1 MSEPQKLEGPL
12 IQLKGIEKRYQSGE
26 QEVTVLHPLDLC
38 IQAGEMVA
46 IVGASGSGKSTLM
59 NLLGCLDRPSAGQYL
74 FRGQDTARLD
84 ALALAR
90 LRCHHFGFI
99 FQRYHLLPHLDATA
113 NVEIPAVYAG
123 TARAERQQRA
133 RALLSRLGLA
143 DRSHHRPGQLS
154 GGQQQRVSIARALAN
169 GGEVI
174 LADEPTGALDSHSGK
189 EVMAIL
195 KELHAQ
201 GHTIILV
208 THDMAVANHADR
220 IITLR
225 DGRVVEDSAQPAK
238 SADQAGRIDTLRDG
252 RVVEDS
258 GQAAKS
264 ANHAD
269 RIDTLR
275 DERAAEENGQ
285 DAPAA
290 QGTALPQA
298 GVTKA
303 AGKPSKGAIPPH
315 IAPAKGS
322 KLGWDRYREAA
333 RMAVHAMLAH
343 RMRTFLTM
351 LGIIIGI
358 AAVVSVVALG
368 QGARAKVINDINAMG
383 TNTIDI
389 FPGKDWGDEKAA
401 SIQTLN
407 ERDLDA
413 LLGQPYLEG
422 ASPQIAT
429 SGQLR
434 YRNKT
439 STGNVVGVGSDFFRV
454 KGMTLTQGRLF
465 DERDIQSRTAVAVV
479 DGKTIESLLGKE
491 DPVGQVVL
499 VGTLPVR
506 IIGVVAQE
514 TGFGRSSQS
523 VSIWLPYS
531 AVMSRLISQNH
542 FSQITIRVKDGIQP
556 ALAEQA
562 AVALLTQR
570 HGVKDFFTFSSDS
583 IIKSVEKTTATMTL
597 LVSAIA
603 VISLIVGGV
612 GVMNI
617 MLVSVVERTREIGIR
632 IAVGAR
638 QSDILQQFLI
648 EAVMVSLLG
657 GLLGIGLALL
667 IGFVFSLFVES
678 FQMSFSL
685 FSILMAFGCSSL
697 IGILFGYLPA
707 RNAARLDPV
716 EALAR
721 E

>member
-1 MSEPQKLEGPL
+1 
-12 IQLKGIEKRYQSGE
+12 
-26 QEVTVLHPLDLC
+26 
-38 IQAGEMVA
+38 
-46 IVGASGSGKSTLM
+46 
-59 NLLGCLDRPSAGQYL
+59 
-74 FRGQDTARLD
+74 
-84 ALALAR
+84 
-90 LRCHHFGFI
+90 
-99 FQRYHLLPHLDATA
+99 
-113 NVEIPAVYAG
+113 
-123 TARAERQQRA
+123 
-133 RALLSRLGLA
+133 
-143 DRSHHRPGQLS
+143 
-154 GGQQQRVSIARALAN
+154 
-169 GGEVI
+169 
-174 LADEPTGALDSHSGK
+174 
-189 EVMAIL
+189 MAIL

-208 THDMAVANHADR
+208 THDMAVASHADR

-225 DGRVVEDSAQPAK
+225 DGRVVEDSGHRATDDNAASPSGTPAHPQP
-238 SADQAGRIDTLRDG
+238 GDG
-252 RVVEDS
+252 S
-258 GQAAKS
+258 QLAAPS
-264 ANHAD
+264 V
-269 RIDTLR
+269 
-275 DERAAEENGQ
+275 GQ
-285 DAPAA
+285 DA
-290 QGTALPQA
+290 QGT
-298 GVTKA
+298 GA
-303 AGKPSKGAIPPH
+303 AVRTASR
-315 IAPAKGS
+315 
-322 KLGWDRYREAA
+322 GWDRYREAG
-333 RMAVHAMLAH
+333 RMALHAMLAH

-368 QGARAKVINDINAMG
+368 QGARAKVIDDINAMG

-439 STGNVVGVGSDFFRV
+439 SSGSVIGVGNDFFRV
-454 KGMTLTQGRLF
+454 KGMTLTQGRLL
-465 DERDIQSRTAVAVV
+465 DERDIRNRTAVAVV
-479 DGKTIESLLGKE
+479 DGKTIESLLGKV

-506 IIGVVAQE
+506 IVGVVTQE

-523 VSIWLPYS
+523 VNVWLPYS
-531 AVMSRLISQNH
+531 AVMSRLLSQQH
-542 FSQITIRVKDGIQP
+542 FTQITIRVKDGVQP

-583 IIKSVEKTTATMTL
+583 IVKSVEKTTATLTL

-667 IGFVFSLFVES
+667 IGALFSLLVES
-678 FQMSFSL
+678 FQMRFSL

>member
-1 MSEPQKLEGPL
+1 MSEPL
-12 IQLKGIEKRYQSGE
+12 IQLKGIERRYQSGE
-26 QEVTVLHPLDLC
+26 QEVTVLHPLDLT
-38 IQAGEMVA
+38 IEAGEMIA

-59 NLLGCLDRPSAGQYL
+59 NLLGCLDRPSSGQYL
-74 FRGQDTARLD
+74 FRGQDTATLD
-84 ALALAR
+84 ALSLAR

-99 FQRYHLLPHLDATA
+99 FQRYHLLPHLNAAA

-123 TARAERQQRA
+123 TPRAERQA
-133 RALLSRLGLA
+133 RSQALLTRLGLS
-143 DRSHHRPGQLS
+143 DRSHHTPSQLS

-174 LADEPTGALDSHSGK
+174 LADEPTGALDSQSGK

-201 GHTIILV
+201 SHTIILV
-208 THDMAVANHADR
+208 THDMEVANHADR
-220 IITLR
+220 IITLK
-225 DGRVVEDSAQPAK
+225 DGRVQ
-238 SADQAGRIDTLRDG
+238 
-252 RVVEDS
+252 EDS
-258 GQAAKS
+258 GRK
-264 ANHAD
+264 
-269 RIDTLR
+269 
-275 DERAAEENGQ
+275 
-285 DAPAA
+285 PAA
-290 QGTALPQA
+290 IPVTPTAVP
-298 GVTKA
+298 
-303 AGKPSKGAIPPH
+303 AGKEGAGH
-315 IAPAKGS
+315 
-322 KLGWDRYREAA
+322 GWDRYREAA
-333 RMAVHAMLAH
+333 RMALHAMLAH

-368 QGARAKVINDINAMG
+368 QGARAKVIDQINAMG

-407 ERDLDA
+407 KSDLDA

-422 ASPQIAT
+422 ASPQIAA

-439 STGNVVGVGSDFFRV
+439 SSGSIVGVGSDFFRV
-454 KGMTLTQGRLF
+454 KGMKLTNGRLF
-465 DERDIQSRTAVAVV
+465 DKRDIQNRTAVAVV
-479 DGKTIESLLGKE
+479 DGKTIESLLGKQ

-506 IIGVVAQE
+506 IIGVVEEE

-523 VSIWLPYS
+523 VNVWLPYS

-542 FSQITIRVKDGIQP
+542 FSQLTIRVKDGVQP

-562 AVALLTQR
+562 AIELLTQR

-657 GLLGIGLALL
+657 GMLGVGVSLFIGLL
-667 IGFVFSLFVES
+667 FSLFVES
-678 FQMSFSL
+678 IQMHFSL

>member
-1 MSEPQKLEGPL
+1 MSEPL
-12 IQLKGIEKRYQSGE
+12 IQLKGIERRYQSGE
-26 QEVTVLHPLDLC
+26 QEVTVLHPLDLV
-38 IQAGEMVA
+38 IEAGEMIA

-59 NLLGCLDRPSAGQYL
+59 NLLGCLDRPSSGQYL
-74 FRGQDTARLD
+74 FRGEDTATLD

-99 FQRYHLLPHLDATA
+99 FQRYHLLPHLDAAA
-113 NVEIPAVYAG
+113 NVEIPAIYAG
-123 TARAERQQRA
+123 TGRHDRQARARQ
-133 RALLSRLGLA
+133 LLGRLGLA
-143 DRSHHRPGQLS
+143 ERSHHTPGQLS

-174 LADEPTGALDSHSGK
+174 LADEPTGALDSQSGK

-195 KELHAQ
+195 KELHQQ

-208 THDMAVANHADR
+208 THDMEVASHADR
-220 IITLR
+220 IITLK
-225 DGRVVEDSAQPAK
+225 DGRVQ
-238 SADQAGRIDTLRDG
+238 
-252 RVVEDS
+252 EDS
-258 GQAAKS
+258 GRKVAA
-264 ANHAD
+264 NQPV
-269 RIDTLR
+269 L
-275 DERAAEENGQ
+275 NVQ
-285 DAPAA
+285 PAA
-290 QGTALPQA
+290 GE
-298 GVTKA
+298 
-303 AGKPSKGAIPPH
+303 GA
-315 IAPAKGS
+315 S
-322 KLGWDRYREAA
+322 YDWDRYREAG

-368 QGARAKVINDINAMG
+368 QGARTKVIDQINAMG
-383 TNTIDI
+383 TNTIEI
-389 FPGKDWGDEKAA
+389 FPGKGWGDEKMA

-407 ERDLDA
+407 KGDLDA
-413 LLGQPYLEG
+413 LLGQPYLAG
-422 ASPQIAT
+422 ASPEIA
-429 SGQLR
+429 SPGQLR

-439 STGNVVGVGSDFFRV
+439 SSGSVTGVSNDYFKV
-454 KGMTLTQGRLF
+454 KGMTLVSGRLL
-465 DERDIQSRTAVAVV
+465 EWQDIQQRAAVAVV
-479 DGKTIESLLGKE
+479 DKKSIGSLLGKD
-491 DPVGQVVL
+491 DPVGKVVM

-506 IIGVVAQE
+506 IIGVVSQE
-514 TGFGRSSQS
+514 TGFGPSSQS
-523 VSIWLPYS
+523 VNVWLPYS
-531 AVMSRLISQNH
+531 AVMSRLISQHH
-542 FSQITIRVKDGIQP
+542 FSQLTIRVKDGIQP

-562 AVALLTQR
+562 VIELLTKR

-597 LVSAIA
+597 MVSAIA
-603 VISLIVGGV
+603 LISLIVGGV

-632 IAVGAR
+632 MAVGAR

-657 GLLGIGLALL
+657 GICGVGLSLGIGML
-667 IGFVFSLFVES
+667 FSLLVDS
-678 FQMSFSL
+678 IKMQFSL

-716 EALAR
+716 VALAR

>member
-1 MSEPQKLEGPL
+1 MSEPL
-12 IQLKGIEKRYQSGE
+12 IQLKGIERRYQSGE
-26 QEVTVLHPLDLC
+26 QEVTVLHPLDLT
-38 IQAGEMVA
+38 IEAGEMIA

-74 FRGQDTARLD
+74 FRGQDTATLD
-84 ALALAR
+84 ALSLAR

-99 FQRYHLLPHLDATA
+99 FQRYHLLPHLNAAA

-123 TARAERQQRA
+123 TSRPDRQARSQ
-133 RALLSRLGLA
+133 ALLARLGLS
-143 DRSHHRPGQLS
+143 DRSHHTPGQLS

-174 LADEPTGALDSHSGK
+174 LADEPTGALDSQSGK

-208 THDMAVANHADR
+208 THDMAVASHADR

-225 DGRVVEDSAQPAK
+225 DGRV
-238 SADQAGRIDTLRDG
+238 L
-252 RVVEDS
+252 EDS
-258 GQAAKS
+258 GKPATTTARLPAA
-264 ANHAD
+264 
-269 RIDTLR
+269 
-275 DERAAEENGQ
+275 
-285 DAPAA
+285 APAA
-290 QGTALPQA
+290 RASGND
-298 GVTKA
+298 
-303 AGKPSKGAIPPH
+303 
-315 IAPAKGS
+315 
-322 KLGWDRYREAA
+322 WDRYREAG
-333 RMAVHAMLAH
+333 RMALHAMLAH

-368 QGARAKVINDINAMG
+368 QGARAKVVDQINAMG

-407 ERDLDA
+407 KRDLDA

-422 ASPQIAT
+422 ASPQIAS

-439 STGNVVGVGSDFFRV
+439 SSGSIVGVGSDFFRV
-454 KGMTLTQGRLF
+454 KGMKLTSGRLF
-465 DERDIQSRTAVAVV
+465 DERDIQNRAAVAVV

-506 IIGVVAQE
+506 IIGVVEEE

-523 VSIWLPYS
+523 VNVWLPYS

-542 FSQITIRVKDGIQP
+542 FSQLTIRVKDGVQP

-562 AVALLTQR
+562 AIELLTLR

-657 GLLGIGLALL
+657 GMLGVGVSLFIGLL
-667 IGFVFSLFVES
+667 FSLFVES
-678 FQMSFSL
+678 IQMQFSL

>member
-1 MSEPQKLEGPL
+1 MSEQL
-12 IQLKGIEKRYQSGE
+12 IQLKGIERRYQSGE
-26 QEVTVLHPLDLC
+26 QEVSVLHPLDLT
-38 IQAGEMVA
+38 IEAGEMIA

-59 NLLGCLDRPSAGQYL
+59 NLLGCLDRPSSGQYL
-74 FRGQDTARLD
+74 FRGQDTATLD
-84 ALALAR
+84 ALSLAR

-99 FQRYHLLPHLDATA
+99 FQRYHLLPHLNAAA

-123 TARAERQQRA
+123 TPRAERQA
-133 RALLSRLGLA
+133 RSQALLTRLGLS
-143 DRSHHRPGQLS
+143 DRSHHTPSQLS

-174 LADEPTGALDSHSGK
+174 LADEPTGALDSQSGK

-208 THDMAVANHADR
+208 THDMEVASHADR
-220 IITLR
+220 IITLK
-225 DGRVVEDSAQPAK
+225 DGRVQ
-238 SADQAGRIDTLRDG
+238 
-252 RVVEDS
+252 EDS
-258 GQAAKS
+258 GRK
-264 ANHAD
+264 
-269 RIDTLR
+269 
-275 DERAAEENGQ
+275 
-285 DAPAA
+285 PATVPVTP
-290 QGTALPQA
+290 TAVP
-298 GVTKA
+298 
-303 AGKPSKGAIPPH
+303 AGKEGAGH
-315 IAPAKGS
+315 D
-322 KLGWDRYREAA
+322 WDRYREAA
-333 RMAVHAMLAH
+333 RMALHAMLAH

-368 QGARAKVINDINAMG
+368 QGARAKVIDQINAMG

-407 ERDLDA
+407 KRDLDA

-422 ASPQIAT
+422 ASPQIAAP
-429 SGQLR
+429 GQLR

-439 STGNVVGVGSDFFRV
+439 SSGSIVGVGNDFFRV
-454 KGMTLTQGRLF
+454 KGMKLTNGRLF
-465 DERDIQSRTAVAVV
+465 DERDIQNRAAVAVV
-479 DGKTIESLLGKE
+479 DGKTIESLLGKQ

-506 IIGVVAQE
+506 IIGVVEEE

-523 VSIWLPYS
+523 VNVWLPYS

-542 FSQITIRVKDGIQP
+542 FSQLTIRVKDGVQP

-562 AVALLTQR
+562 AIELLTQR

-657 GLLGIGLALL
+657 GMLGVGVSLFIGLL
-667 IGFVFSLFVES
+667 FSLFVES
-678 FQMSFSL
+678 IQMHFSL

>member
-1 MSEPQKLEGPL
+1 MSEPL
-12 IQLKGIEKRYQSGE
+12 IQLKGIERRYQSGE
-26 QEVTVLHPLDLC
+26 QEVTVLHPLDLV
-38 IQAGEMVA
+38 IEAGEMIA

-59 NLLGCLDRPSAGQYL
+59 NLLGCLDRPSGGQYL
-74 FRGQDTARLD
+74 FRGEDTATLD

-99 FQRYHLLPHLDATA
+99 FQRYHLLPHLDAAA
-113 NVEIPAVYAG
+113 NVEIPAIYAG
-123 TARAERQQRA
+123 TGRHDRQARAHQ
-133 RALLSRLGLA
+133 LLGRLGLA
-143 DRSHHRPGQLS
+143 ERSHHTPGQLS

-174 LADEPTGALDSHSGK
+174 LADEPTGALDSQSGK

-195 KELHAQ
+195 KELHQQ

-208 THDMAVANHADR
+208 THDMEVASHADR
-220 IITLR
+220 IITLK
-225 DGRVVEDSAQPAK
+225 DGRVQ
-238 SADQAGRIDTLRDG
+238 
-252 RVVEDS
+252 EDS
-258 GQAAKS
+258 GRKVASNQPVL
-264 ANHAD
+264 NVP
-269 RIDTLR
+269 
-275 DERAAEENGQ
+275 
-285 DAPAA
+285 PAA
-290 QGTALPQA
+290 GE
-298 GVTKA
+298 
-303 AGKPSKGAIPPH
+303 GA
-315 IAPAKGS
+315 S
-322 KLGWDRYREAA
+322 YDWDRYREAG

-368 QGARAKVINDINAMG
+368 QGARTKVIDQINAMG
-383 TNTIDI
+383 TNTIEI
-389 FPGKDWGDEKAA
+389 FPGKGWGDEKMA

-407 ERDLDA
+407 KGDLDA
-413 LLGQPYLEG
+413 LLGQPYLAG
-422 ASPQIAT
+422 ASPEIA
-429 SGQLR
+429 SAGQLR

-439 STGNVVGVGSDFFRV
+439 SSGSVTGVSNDYFKV
-454 KGMTLTQGRLF
+454 KGMTLVSGRLL
-465 DERDIQSRTAVAVV
+465 EWQDIQQRAAVAVV
-479 DGKTIESLLGKE
+479 DKKSIGSLLGKD
-491 DPVGQVVL
+491 DPVGKVVM

-506 IIGVVAQE
+506 IIGVVSQE
-514 TGFGRSSQS
+514 TGFGPSSQS
-523 VSIWLPYS
+523 VNVWLPYS
-531 AVMSRLISQNH
+531 AVMSRLISQHH
-542 FSQITIRVKDGIQP
+542 FSQLTIRVKDGIQP

-562 AVALLTQR
+562 VIELLTKR

-597 LVSAIA
+597 MVSAIA
-603 VISLIVGGV
+603 LISLIVGGV

-632 IAVGAR
+632 MAVGAR

-657 GLLGIGLALL
+657 GICGVGLSLGIGML
-667 IGFVFSLFVES
+667 FSLLVDS
-678 FQMSFSL
+678 IKMQFSL

-716 EALAR
+716 VALAR

>member
-1 MSEPQKLEGPL
+1 MSEPL
-12 IQLKGIEKRYQSGE
+12 IRLKGIERRYQSGE
-26 QEVTVLHPLDLC
+26 HEVTVLHPLDLA
-38 IQAGEMVA
+38 IDAGEMVA

-59 NLLGCLDRPSAGQYL
+59 NLLGCLDRPSGGQYL
-74 FRGQDTARLD
+74 FRGQDTATLD
-84 ALALAR
+84 ALSLAR

-99 FQRYHLLPHLDATA
+99 FQRYHLLPHLDAAA
-113 NVEIPAVYAG
+113 NVEIPAIYAG
-123 TARAERQQRA
+123 TARLDRQARA
-133 RALLSRLGLA
+133 RTLLTRLGLQ

-174 LADEPTGALDSHSGK
+174 LADEPTGALDSQSGK

-208 THDMAVANHADR
+208 THDMAVASHADR

-225 DGRVVEDSAQPAK
+225 DGRVVEDSGHRATDDNAASPSGAPAHPLP
-238 SADQAGRIDTLRDG
+238 GDG
-252 RVVEDS
+252 S
-258 GQAAKS
+258 QLAAPS
-264 ANHAD
+264 V
-269 RIDTLR
+269 
-275 DERAAEENGQ
+275 GQ
-285 DAPAA
+285 DAQATGAA
-290 QGTALPQA
+290 VRTA
-298 GVTKA
+298 
-303 AGKPSKGAIPPH
+303 SR
-315 IAPAKGS
+315 
-322 KLGWDRYREAA
+322 GWDRYREAG
-333 RMAVHAMLAH
+333 RMALHAMLAH

-368 QGARAKVINDINAMG
+368 QGARAKVIDDINAMG

-439 STGNVVGVGSDFFRV
+439 SSGSVIGVGNDFFRV
-454 KGMTLTQGRLF
+454 KGMTLTQGRLL
-465 DERDIQSRTAVAVV
+465 DERDIRNRTAVAVV
-479 DGKTIESLLGKE
+479 DGKTIESLLGKV

-506 IIGVVAQE
+506 IVGVVTQE

-523 VSIWLPYS
+523 VNVWLPYS
-531 AVMSRLISQNH
+531 AVMSRLLSQQH
-542 FSQITIRVKDGIQP
+542 FTQITIRVKDGVQP

-583 IIKSVEKTTATMTL
+583 IVKSVEKTTATLTL

-667 IGFVFSLFVES
+667 IGALFSLLVES
-678 FQMSFSL
+678 FQMRFSL

>member
-1 MSEPQKLEGPL
+1 MSEPL
-12 IQLKGIEKRYQSGE
+12 IQLKGIERRYQSGE
-26 QEVTVLHPLDLC
+26 QEVTVLHPLDLT
-38 IQAGEMVA
+38 IEAGEMIA

-74 FRGQDTARLD
+74 FRGQDTATLD
-84 ALALAR
+84 ALSLAR

-99 FQRYHLLPHLDATA
+99 FQRYHLLPHLNAAA

-123 TARAERQQRA
+123 ASRPERQA
-133 RALLSRLGLA
+133 RSQALLARLGLS
-143 DRSHHRPGQLS
+143 DRSHHTPGQLS

-174 LADEPTGALDSHSGK
+174 LADEPTGALDSQSGK

-208 THDMAVANHADR
+208 THDMAVASHADR

-225 DGRVVEDSAQPAK
+225 DGRV
-238 SADQAGRIDTLRDG
+238 L
-252 RVVEDS
+252 EDS
-258 GQAAKS
+258 GKPATATAPLQPAP
-264 ANHAD
+264 
-269 RIDTLR
+269 
-275 DERAAEENGQ
+275 
-285 DAPAA
+285 PAA
-290 QGTALPQA
+290 RG
-298 GVTKA
+298 G
-303 AGKPSKGAIPPH
+303 GND
-315 IAPAKGS
+315 
-322 KLGWDRYREAA
+322 WDRYREAG
-333 RMAVHAMLAH
+333 RMALHAMLAH

-368 QGARAKVINDINAMG
+368 QGARAKVIDQINAMG

-407 ERDLDA
+407 KRDLDA

-422 ASPQIAT
+422 ASPQIAS

-439 STGNVVGVGSDFFRV
+439 SSGSIVGVGSDFFRV
-454 KGMTLTQGRLF
+454 KGMKLTSGRLF
-465 DERDIQSRTAVAVV
+465 DERDIQNRAAVAVV
-479 DGKTIESLLGKE
+479 DGKTIKSLLGEE

-506 IIGVVAQE
+506 IIGVVEEE

-523 VSIWLPYS
+523 VNVWLPYS

-542 FSQITIRVKDGIQP
+542 FSQLTIRVKDGVQP

-562 AVALLTQR
+562 AIELLTQR

-657 GLLGIGLALL
+657 GMLGVGVSLL
-667 IGFVFSLFVES
+667 IGLLFSLFVES
-678 FQMSFSL
+678 IQMQFSL

>member
-1 MSEPQKLEGPL
+1 MSEPLSQLPL
-12 IQLKGIEKRYQSGE
+12 IQLKGVERRYQSGDS
-26 QEVTVLHPLDLC
+26 EVTVLHPLDLT
-38 IQAGEMVA
+38 IAAGEMIA

-59 NLLGCLDRPSAGQYL
+59 NLLGCLDSPSSGQYL
-74 FRGQDTARLD
+74 FRGQDTATMD

-123 TARAERQQRA
+123 TSRPDRQARARQ
-133 RALLSRLGLA
+133 LLGRLGLR
-143 DRSHHRPGQLS
+143 DRSHHTPGQLS

-174 LADEPTGALDSHSGK
+174 LADEPTGALDSQSGK

-208 THDMAVANHADR
+208 THDMNVASHADR
-220 IITLR
+220 IITLK
-225 DGRVVEDSAQPAK
+225 DGRIEQ
-238 SADQAGRIDTLRDG
+238 
-252 RVVEDS
+252 DS
-258 GQAAKS
+258 GSRQTAV
-264 ANHAD
+264 
-269 RIDTLR
+269 L
-275 DERAAEENGQ
+275 
-285 DAPAA
+285 APATDVDPKKIVPT
-290 QGTALPQA
+290 QGAM
-298 GVTKA
+298 G
-303 AGKPSKGAIPPH
+303 H
-315 IAPAKGS
+315 D
-322 KLGWDRYREAA
+322 WDRYREAG
-333 RMAVHAMLAH
+333 RMAIHAMLAH

-368 QGARAKVINDINAMG
+368 QGARAKVIDQINAMG
-383 TNTIDI
+383 TNTIEI
-389 FPGKDWGDEKAA
+389 FPGKGWGDEKMA

-407 ERDLDA
+407 KGDLDA
-413 LLGQPYLEG
+413 LLGQPYLAG
-422 ASPQIAT
+422 ASPEIGS

-439 STGNVVGVGSDFFRV
+439 NSGSVTGVGNDYFKV
-454 KGMTLTQGRLF
+454 KGMTLVSGRLL
-465 DERDIQSRTAVAVV
+465 EWQDIQQRAAVAVV
-479 DGKTIESLLGKE
+479 DKKSITSLLGKE
-491 DPVGQVVL
+491 DPVGKVVL

-506 IIGVVAQE
+506 IVGVVSQE
-514 TGFGRSSQS
+514 TGFGPTSQS
-523 VSIWLPYS
+523 VNIWLPYS
-531 AVMSRLISQNH
+531 AVMSRLISQHH
-542 FSQITIRVKDGIQP
+542 FSQITIRVKDGVQP

-562 AVALLTQR
+562 VIELITKR

-597 LVSAIA
+597 MVSAIA

-632 IAVGAR
+632 MAVGAR

-657 GLLGIGLALL
+657 GIFGVGLSLGIGAL
-667 IGFVFSLFVES
+667 FSLLVDS
-678 FQMSFSL
+678 IKMQFSL

-716 EALAR
+716 VALAR

>member
-1 MSEPQKLEGPL
+1 MSEPL
-12 IQLKGIEKRYQSGE
+12 IQLKGIERRYQSGE
-26 QEVTVLHPLDLC
+26 QEVTVLHPLDLT
-38 IQAGEMVA
+38 IEAGEMIA

-59 NLLGCLDRPSAGQYL
+59 NLLGCLDRPSSGQYL
-74 FRGQDTARLD
+74 FRGQDTATLD
-84 ALALAR
+84 ALSLAR

-99 FQRYHLLPHLDATA
+99 FQRYHLLPHLNAAA

-123 TARAERQQRA
+123 TPRAERQA
-133 RALLSRLGLA
+133 RSQTLLTRLGLS
-143 DRSHHRPGQLS
+143 DRSHHTPSQLS

-174 LADEPTGALDSHSGK
+174 LADEPTGALDSQSGK

-208 THDMAVANHADR
+208 THDMEVASHADR
-220 IITLR
+220 IITLK
-225 DGRVVEDSAQPAK
+225 DGRVQ
-238 SADQAGRIDTLRDG
+238 
-252 RVVEDS
+252 EDS
-258 GQAAKS
+258 GRKPAAVPVTPT
-264 ANHAD
+264 A
-269 RIDTLR
+269 
-275 DERAAEENGQ
+275 
-285 DAPAA
+285 APA
-290 QGTALPQA
+290 GKEGA
-298 GVTKA
+298 G
-303 AGKPSKGAIPPH
+303 H
-315 IAPAKGS
+315 D
-322 KLGWDRYREAA
+322 WDRYREAA
-333 RMAVHAMLAH
+333 RMALHAMLAH

-368 QGARAKVINDINAMG
+368 QGARAKVIDQINAMG

-407 ERDLDA
+407 KRDLDA

-422 ASPQIAT
+422 ASPQIAAP
-429 SGQLR
+429 GQLR

-439 STGNVVGVGSDFFRV
+439 SSGSIVGVGNDFFRV
-454 KGMTLTQGRLF
+454 KGMKLTNGRLF
-465 DERDIQSRTAVAVV
+465 DERDIQNRAAVAVV
-479 DGKTIESLLGKE
+479 DGKTIESLLGKQ

-506 IIGVVAQE
+506 IIGVVEEE

-523 VSIWLPYS
+523 VNVWLPYS

-542 FSQITIRVKDGIQP
+542 FSQLTIRVKDGVQP

-562 AVALLTQR
+562 AIELLTQR

-657 GLLGIGLALL
+657 GMLGVGVSLFIGLL
-667 IGFVFSLFVES
+667 FSLFVES
-678 FQMSFSL
+678 IQMHFSL

>member
-1 MSEPQKLEGPL
+1 MSEPL
-12 IQLKGIEKRYQSGE
+12 IQLKGIERRYQSGE
-26 QEVTVLHPLDLC
+26 QEVTVLHPLDLV
-38 IQAGEMVA
+38 IEAGEMIA

-59 NLLGCLDRPSAGQYL
+59 NLLGCLDRPSGGQYL
-74 FRGQDTARLD
+74 FRGEDTATLD

-99 FQRYHLLPHLDATA
+99 FQRYHLLPHLDAAA
-113 NVEIPAVYAG
+113 NVEIPAIYAG
-123 TARAERQQRA
+123 TGRHDRQARARQ
-133 RALLSRLGLA
+133 LLGRLGLA
-143 DRSHHRPGQLS
+143 ERSHHTPGQLS

-174 LADEPTGALDSHSGK
+174 LADEPTGALDSQSGK

-195 KELHAQ
+195 KELHQQ

-208 THDMAVANHADR
+208 THDMEVASHADR
-220 IITLR
+220 IITLK
-225 DGRVVEDSAQPAK
+225 DGRVQ
-238 SADQAGRIDTLRDG
+238 
-252 RVVEDS
+252 EDS
-258 GQAAKS
+258 GRKVAGNQPVL
-264 ANHAD
+264 NV
-269 RIDTLR
+269 
-275 DERAAEENGQ
+275 Q
-285 DAPAA
+285 PAA
-290 QGTALPQA
+290 G
-298 GVTKA
+298 G
-303 AGKPSKGAIPPH
+303 GA
-315 IAPAKGS
+315 S
-322 KLGWDRYREAA
+322 YDWDRYREAG

-368 QGARAKVINDINAMG
+368 QGARTKVIDQINAMG
-383 TNTIDI
+383 TNTIEI
-389 FPGKDWGDEKAA
+389 FPGKGWGDEKMA

-407 ERDLDA
+407 KGDLDA
-413 LLGQPYLEG
+413 LLGQPYLAG
-422 ASPQIAT
+422 ASPEIA
-429 SGQLR
+429 SPGQLR

-439 STGNVVGVGSDFFRV
+439 SSGSVTGVSNDYFKV
-454 KGMTLTQGRLF
+454 KGMTLVSGRLL
-465 DERDIQSRTAVAVV
+465 EWQDIQQRAAVAVV
-479 DGKTIESLLGKE
+479 DKKSIGSLLGKD
-491 DPVGQVVL
+491 DPVGKVVM

-506 IIGVVAQE
+506 IIGVVSQE
-514 TGFGRSSQS
+514 TGFGPSSQS
-523 VSIWLPYS
+523 VNVWLPYS
-531 AVMSRLISQNH
+531 AVMSRLISQHH
-542 FSQITIRVKDGIQP
+542 FSQLTIRVKDGIQP

-562 AVALLTQR
+562 VIELLTKR

-597 LVSAIA
+597 MVSAIA
-603 VISLIVGGV
+603 LISLIVGGV

-632 IAVGAR
+632 MAVGAR

-657 GLLGIGLALL
+657 GICGVGLSLGIGML
-667 IGFVFSLFVES
+667 FSLLVDS
-678 FQMSFSL
+678 IKMQFSL

-716 EALAR
+716 VALAR

>member
-1 MSEPQKLEGPL
+1 MSEPL
-12 IQLKGIEKRYQSGE
+12 IQLKGIERRYQSGE
-26 QEVTVLHPLDLC
+26 QEVTVLHPLDLA
-38 IQAGEMVA
+38 IEAGEMIA

-59 NLLGCLDRPSAGQYL
+59 NLLGCLDRPSSGQYL
-74 FRGQDTARLD
+74 FRGQDTATLD
-84 ALALAR
+84 ALSLAR

-99 FQRYHLLPHLDATA
+99 FQRYHLLPHLNAAA

-123 TARAERQQRA
+123 TPRAERQA
-133 RALLSRLGLA
+133 RSQALLTRLGLS
-143 DRSHHRPGQLS
+143 DRSHHTPSQLS

-174 LADEPTGALDSHSGK
+174 LADEPTGALDSQSGK

-208 THDMAVANHADR
+208 THDMEVASHADR
-220 IITLR
+220 IITLK
-225 DGRVVEDSAQPAK
+225 DGRVQ
-238 SADQAGRIDTLRDG
+238 
-252 RVVEDS
+252 EDS
-258 GQAAKS
+258 GRKPAAVPVTPT
-264 ANHAD
+264 A
-269 RIDTLR
+269 
-275 DERAAEENGQ
+275 
-285 DAPAA
+285 APA
-290 QGTALPQA
+290 GKEGA
-298 GVTKA
+298 G
-303 AGKPSKGAIPPH
+303 H
-315 IAPAKGS
+315 Y
-322 KLGWDRYREAA
+322 WDRYREAA
-333 RMAVHAMLAH
+333 RMALHAMLAH

-368 QGARAKVINDINAMG
+368 QGARAKVIDQINAMG

-407 ERDLDA
+407 KRDLDA

-422 ASPQIAT
+422 ASPQIAAP
-429 SGQLR
+429 GQLR

-439 STGNVVGVGSDFFRV
+439 SSGSIVGVGNDFFRV
-454 KGMTLTQGRLF
+454 KGMKLTNGRLF
-465 DERDIQSRTAVAVV
+465 DERDIQNRAAVAVV
-479 DGKTIESLLGKE
+479 DGKTIESLLGKQ

-506 IIGVVAQE
+506 IIGVVEEE

-523 VSIWLPYS
+523 VNVWLPYS

-542 FSQITIRVKDGIQP
+542 FSQLTIRVKDGVQP

-562 AVALLTQR
+562 AIELLTQR

-657 GLLGIGLALL
+657 GMLGVGVSLFIGLL
-667 IGFVFSLFVES
+667 FSLFVES
-678 FQMSFSL
+678 IQMHFSL

>member
-1 MSEPQKLEGPL
+1 MSEPL
-12 IQLKGIEKRYQSGE
+12 IQLKGIERRYQSGE
-26 QEVTVLHPLDLC
+26 QEVTVLHPLDLT
-38 IQAGEMVA
+38 IEAGEMIA

-74 FRGQDTARLD
+74 FRGQDTATLD
-84 ALALAR
+84 ALSLAR

-99 FQRYHLLPHLDATA
+99 FQRYHLLPHLNAAA

-123 TARAERQQRA
+123 TSRPDRQARSN
-133 RALLSRLGLA
+133 ALLTRLGLS
-143 DRSHHRPGQLS
+143 DRSHHTPGQLS

-174 LADEPTGALDSHSGK
+174 LADEPTGALDSQSGK

-208 THDMAVANHADR
+208 THDMAVASHADR

-225 DGRVVEDSAQPAK
+225 DGRV
-238 SADQAGRIDTLRDG
+238 L
-252 RVVEDS
+252 EDS
-258 GQAAKS
+258 GKPATTTARLPAVS
-264 ANHAD
+264 
-269 RIDTLR
+269 
-275 DERAAEENGQ
+275 
-285 DAPAA
+285 PAA
-290 QGTALPQA
+290 RASGND
-298 GVTKA
+298 
-303 AGKPSKGAIPPH
+303 
-315 IAPAKGS
+315 
-322 KLGWDRYREAA
+322 WDRYREAG
-333 RMAVHAMLAH
+333 RMALHAMLAH

-368 QGARAKVINDINAMG
+368 QGARAKVVDQINAMG

-407 ERDLDA
+407 KRDLDA

-422 ASPQIAT
+422 ASPQIAS

-439 STGNVVGVGSDFFRV
+439 SSGSIVGVGSDFFRV
-454 KGMTLTQGRLF
+454 KGMKLTSGRLF
-465 DERDIQSRTAVAVV
+465 DERDIQNRAAVAVV

-506 IIGVVAQE
+506 IIGVVEEE

-523 VSIWLPYS
+523 VNVWLPYS

-542 FSQITIRVKDGIQP
+542 FSQLTIRVKDGVQP

-562 AVALLTQR
+562 AIELLTQR

-657 GLLGIGLALL
+657 GMLGVGVSLFIGLL
-667 IGFVFSLFVES
+667 FSLFVES
-678 FQMSFSL
+678 IQMQFSL

>member
-1 MSEPQKLEGPL
+1 MSEPL
-12 IQLKGIEKRYQSGE
+12 IQLKGIERRYQSGE
-26 QEVTVLHPLDLC
+26 QEVTVLHPLDLT
-38 IQAGEMVA
+38 IEAGEMIA

-74 FRGQDTARLD
+74 FRGQDTATLD
-84 ALALAR
+84 ALSLAR

-99 FQRYHLLPHLDATA
+99 FQRYHLLPHLNAAA

-123 TARAERQQRA
+123 ASRPERQVRSQ
-133 RALLSRLGLA
+133 ALLARLGLS
-143 DRSHHRPGQLS
+143 DRSHHTPGQLS

-174 LADEPTGALDSHSGK
+174 LADEPTGALDSQSGK

-208 THDMAVANHADR
+208 THDMAVASHADR

-225 DGRVVEDSAQPAK
+225 DGRV
-238 SADQAGRIDTLRDG
+238 L
-252 RVVEDS
+252 EDS
-258 GQAAKS
+258 GKPATATAPLQPAP
-264 ANHAD
+264 
-269 RIDTLR
+269 
-275 DERAAEENGQ
+275 
-285 DAPAA
+285 PAA
-290 QGTALPQA
+290 RA
-298 GVTKA
+298 G
-303 AGKPSKGAIPPH
+303 GND
-315 IAPAKGS
+315 
-322 KLGWDRYREAA
+322 WDRYREAG
-333 RMAVHAMLAH
+333 RMALHAMLAH

-368 QGARAKVINDINAMG
+368 QGARAKVIDQINAMG

-407 ERDLDA
+407 KRDLDA

-422 ASPQIAT
+422 ASPQIAS

-439 STGNVVGVGSDFFRV
+439 SSGSIVGVGSDFFRV
-454 KGMTLTQGRLF
+454 KGMKLTSGRLF
-465 DERDIQSRTAVAVV
+465 DERDIQNRAAVAVV
-479 DGKTIESLLGKE
+479 DGKTIKSLLGEE

-506 IIGVVAQE
+506 IIGVVEEE

-523 VSIWLPYS
+523 VNVWLPYS

-542 FSQITIRVKDGIQP
+542 FSQLTIRVKDGVQP

-562 AVALLTQR
+562 AIELLTQR

-657 GLLGIGLALL
+657 GMLGVGVSLL
-667 IGFVFSLFVES
+667 IGLLFSLFVES
-678 FQMSFSL
+678 IQMQFSL

>member
-1 MSEPQKLEGPL
+1 M
-12 IQLKGIEKRYQSGE
+12 IRLKGIERRYQSGE
-26 QEVTVLHPLDLC
+26 HEVTVLHPLDLA
-38 IQAGEMVA
+38 IDAGEMVA

-59 NLLGCLDRPSAGQYL
+59 NLLGCLDRPSGGQYL
-74 FRGQDTARLD
+74 FRGQDTATLD
-84 ALALAR
+84 ALSLAR

-99 FQRYHLLPHLDATA
+99 FQRYHLLPHLDAAA
-113 NVEIPAVYAG
+113 NVEIPAIYAG
-123 TARAERQQRA
+123 TAHLDRQARA
-133 RALLSRLGLA
+133 RTLLTRLGLQ

-174 LADEPTGALDSHSGK
+174 LADEPTGALDSQSGK
-189 EVMAIL
+189 EVMTIL

-208 THDMAVANHADR
+208 THDMAVASHADR

-225 DGRVVEDSAQPAK
+225 DGRVVEDSSHRATDDNAPSSSPSGAPAHPLP
-238 SADQAGRIDTLRDG
+238 GDG
-252 RVVEDS
+252 SQLAPPPV
-258 GQAAKS
+258 
-264 ANHAD
+264 
-269 RIDTLR
+269 
-275 DERAAEENGQ
+275 GQ
-285 DAPAA
+285 DA
-290 QGTALPQA
+290 QGT
-298 GVTKA
+298 GA
-303 AGKPSKGAIPPH
+303 AVRTASR
-315 IAPAKGS
+315 
-322 KLGWDRYREAA
+322 GWDRYREAG
-333 RMAVHAMLAH
+333 RMALHTMLAH

-368 QGARAKVINDINAMG
+368 QGARAKVIDDINAMG

-439 STGNVVGVGSDFFRV
+439 SSGSVIGVGNDFFRV
-454 KGMTLTQGRLF
+454 KGMTLTQGRLL
-465 DERDIQSRTAVAVV
+465 DERDIRNRTAVAVV
-479 DGKTIESLLGKE
+479 DGKTIESLLGKV

-506 IIGVVAQE
+506 IVGVVTQE

-523 VSIWLPYS
+523 VNVWLPYS
-531 AVMSRLISQNH
+531 AVMSRLLSQQH
-542 FSQITIRVKDGIQP
+542 FTQITIRVKDGVQP

-583 IIKSVEKTTATMTL
+583 IVKSVEKTTATLTL

-667 IGFVFSLFVES
+667 IGALFSLLVES
-678 FQMSFSL
+678 FQMRFSL

>member
-1 MSEPQKLEGPL
+1 MSERLNRPETPPPEQGLPPRIEPPL
-12 IQLKGIEKRYQSGE
+12 IQLRGIERRYQSGE

-38 IQAGEMVA
+38 IQGGEMVA

-59 NLLGCLDRPSAGQYL
+59 NLLGCLDRPSGGQYL
-74 FRGQDTARLD
+74 FRGQDTATLD

-99 FQRYHLLPHLDATA
+99 FQRYHLLPHLDAAA

-123 TARAERQQRA
+123 TARTERQVRA

-225 DGRVVEDSAQPAK
+225 DGRVVEDSGQTTEPVDESQTAPRNEQRATPA
-238 SADQAGRIDTLRDG
+238 
-252 RVVEDS
+252 
-258 GQAAKS
+258 
-264 ANHAD
+264 
-269 RIDTLR
+269 R
-275 DERAAEENGQ
+275 DETTASPASQGLPVTRAA
-285 DAPAA
+285 
-290 QGTALPQA
+290 
-298 GVTKA
+298 
-303 AGKPSKGAIPPH
+303 S
-315 IAPAKGS
+315 
-322 KLGWDRYREAA
+322 LGWDRYREAG
-333 RMAVHAMLAH
+333 RMALHAMLAH

-439 STGNVVGVGSDFFRV
+439 STGNLVGVGSDFFRV
-454 KGMTLTQGRLF
+454 KGMQLTRGRLL
-465 DERDIQSRTAVAVV
+465 DERDIQHRVPVAVV
-479 DGKTIESLLGKE
+479 DGKTIESLLGKV
-491 DPVGQVVL
+491 DPIGQVVL

-506 IIGVVAQE
+506 IVGVVAQE

-678 FQMSFSL
+678 FQMHFSL

>member
-1 MSEPQKLEGPL
+1 MSEPL
-12 IQLKGIEKRYQSGE
+12 IQLKGIERRYQSGE
-26 QEVTVLHPLDLC
+26 HEVTVLHPLDLT
-38 IQAGEMVA
+38 IAAGEMVA

-59 NLLGCLDRPSAGQYL
+59 NLLGCLDRPSGGQYL
-74 FRGQDTARLD
+74 FRGQDTAGLD

-99 FQRYHLLPHLDATA
+99 FQRYHLLPHLDAAA
-113 NVEIPAVYAG
+113 NVEIPAIYAG
-123 TARAERQQRA
+123 TSRPERQIRA
-133 RALLSRLGLA
+133 RTLLTRLGLS

-195 KELHAQ
+195 KELHEQ

-208 THDMAVANHADR
+208 THDMAVANHANR

-225 DGRVVEDSAQPAK
+225 DGRVVEDSGQPAASPVI
-238 SADQAGRIDTLRDG
+238 SASQAHGEESQQI
-252 RVVEDS
+252 S
-258 GQAAKS
+258 QAATKPVS
-264 ANHAD
+264 ALPRPAAGQEVREPAPD
-269 RIDTLR
+269 RI
-275 DERAAEENGQ
+275 A
-285 DAPAA
+285 
-290 QGTALPQA
+290 TASVA
-298 GVTKA
+298 RR
-303 AGKPSKGAIPPH
+303 
-315 IAPAKGS
+315 GS
-322 KLGWDRYREAA
+322 QGWDRYREAG
-333 RMAVHAMLAH
+333 RMALHAMLAH

-368 QGARAKVINDINAMG
+368 QGARAKVIDDINAMG

-439 STGNVVGVGSDFFRV
+439 SSGSVVGVGSDFFRV
-454 KGMTLTQGRLF
+454 KGMTLTQGRLL
-465 DERDIQSRTAVAVV
+465 DERDIRSRTAVAVV
-479 DGKTIESLLGKE
+479 DGKTIASLLGKT

-506 IIGVVAQE
+506 IVGVVAQE
-514 TGFGRSSQS
+514 TGFGPSSQS
-523 VSIWLPYS
+523 VNVWLPYS

-542 FSQITIRVKDGIQP
+542 FSQITIRVKDGVQP

-583 IIKSVEKTTATMTL
+583 IVKSVEKTTATLTL

-657 GLLGIGLALL
+657 GLLGIGLAMF
-667 IGFVFSLFVES
+667 IGFIFSLLVES
-678 FQMSFSL
+678 FQMRFSL

>member
-1 MSEPQKLEGPL
+1 MSEPL
-12 IQLKGIEKRYQSGE
+12 IQLKGIERRYQSGE
-26 QEVTVLHPLDLC
+26 QEVTVLHPLDLT
-38 IQAGEMVA
+38 IEAGEMIA

-74 FRGQDTARLD
+74 FRGQDTATLD
-84 ALALAR
+84 ALSLAR

-99 FQRYHLLPHLDATA
+99 FQRYHLLPHLNAAA

-123 TARAERQQRA
+123 TSRPDRQARSN
-133 RALLSRLGLA
+133 ALLTRLGLS
-143 DRSHHRPGQLS
+143 DRSHHTPGQLS

-174 LADEPTGALDSHSGK
+174 LADEPTGALDSQSGK

-208 THDMAVANHADR
+208 THDMAVASHADR

-225 DGRVVEDSAQPAK
+225 DGRV
-238 SADQAGRIDTLRDG
+238 L
-252 RVVEDS
+252 EDS
-258 GQAAKS
+258 GKPATTTA
-264 ANHAD
+264 
-269 RIDTLR
+269 RL
-275 DERAAEENGQ
+275 
-285 DAPAA
+285 PAA
-290 QGTALPQA
+290 SL
-298 GVTKA
+298 A
-303 AGKPSKGAIPPH
+303 ARASGND
-315 IAPAKGS
+315 
-322 KLGWDRYREAA
+322 WDRYREAG
-333 RMAVHAMLAH
+333 RMALHAMLAH

-368 QGARAKVINDINAMG
+368 QGARAKVVDQINAMG

-407 ERDLDA
+407 KRDLDA

-422 ASPQIAT
+422 ASPQIAS

-439 STGNVVGVGSDFFRV
+439 SSGSIVGVGSDFFRV
-454 KGMTLTQGRLF
+454 KGMKLTSGRLF
-465 DERDIQSRTAVAVV
+465 DERDIQNRAAVAVV
-479 DGKTIESLLGKE
+479 DGKTIESLLGKA

-506 IIGVVAQE
+506 IIGVVEEE
-514 TGFGRSSQS
+514 TGFGRSNQS
-523 VSIWLPYS
+523 VNVWLPYS

-542 FSQITIRVKDGIQP
+542 FSQLTIRVKDGVQP

-562 AVALLTQR
+562 AIELLTQR

-657 GLLGIGLALL
+657 GMLGVGVSLFIGLL
-667 IGFVFSLFVES
+667 FSLFVES
-678 FQMSFSL
+678 IQMQFSL

>member
-1 MSEPQKLEGPL
+1 MSEPL
-12 IQLKGIEKRYQSGE
+12 IQLKGIERRYQSGE
-26 QEVTVLHPLDLC
+26 QEVTVLHPLDLT
-38 IQAGEMVA
+38 IEAGEMIA

-59 NLLGCLDRPSAGQYL
+59 NLLGCLDRPSSGQYL
-74 FRGQDTARLD
+74 FRGQDTATLD
-84 ALALAR
+84 ALSLAR

-99 FQRYHLLPHLDATA
+99 FQRYHLLPHLNAAA

-123 TARAERQQRA
+123 TSRAERQA
-133 RALLSRLGLA
+133 RSQALLTRLGLS
-143 DRSHHRPGQLS
+143 DRSHHTPSQLS

-174 LADEPTGALDSHSGK
+174 LADEPTGALDSQSGK

-208 THDMAVANHADR
+208 THDMEVASHADR
-220 IITLR
+220 IITLK
-225 DGRVVEDSAQPAK
+225 DGRVQ
-238 SADQAGRIDTLRDG
+238 
-252 RVVEDS
+252 EDS
-258 GQAAKS
+258 GRKPAAVPVTPT
-264 ANHAD
+264 A
-269 RIDTLR
+269 
-275 DERAAEENGQ
+275 
-285 DAPAA
+285 APA
-290 QGTALPQA
+290 GKE
-298 GVTKA
+298 GV
-303 AGKPSKGAIPPH
+303 GH
-315 IAPAKGS
+315 D
-322 KLGWDRYREAA
+322 WDRYREAA
-333 RMAVHAMLAH
+333 RMALHAMLAH

-368 QGARAKVINDINAMG
+368 QGARAKVIDQINAMG

-407 ERDLDA
+407 KRDLDA

-422 ASPQIAT
+422 ASPQIAAP
-429 SGQLR
+429 GQLR

-439 STGNVVGVGSDFFRV
+439 SSGSIVGVGNDFFRV
-454 KGMTLTQGRLF
+454 KGMKLTNGRLF
-465 DERDIQSRTAVAVV
+465 DERDIQNRAAVAVV
-479 DGKTIESLLGKE
+479 DGKTIESLLGKQ

-506 IIGVVAQE
+506 IIGVVEEE

-523 VSIWLPYS
+523 VNVWLPYS

-542 FSQITIRVKDGIQP
+542 FSQLTIRVKDGVQP

-562 AVALLTQR
+562 AIELLTQR

-657 GLLGIGLALL
+657 GMLGVGVSLFIGLL
-667 IGFVFSLFVES
+667 FSLFVES
-678 FQMSFSL
+678 IQMHFSL

>member
-1 MSEPQKLEGPL
+1 MSEPL
-12 IQLKGIEKRYQSGE
+12 IQLKGIERRYQSGE
-26 QEVTVLHPLDLC
+26 QEVTVLHPLDLT
-38 IQAGEMVA
+38 IEAGEMIA

-59 NLLGCLDRPSAGQYL
+59 NLLGCLDRPSSGQYL
-74 FRGQDTARLD
+74 FRGQDTATLD
-84 ALALAR
+84 ALSLAR

-99 FQRYHLLPHLDATA
+99 FQRYHLLPHLNAAA

-123 TARAERQQRA
+123 TLRAERQA
-133 RALLSRLGLA
+133 RSQALLTRLGLS
-143 DRSHHRPGQLS
+143 DRSHHTPSQLS

-174 LADEPTGALDSHSGK
+174 LADEPTGALDSQSGK

-208 THDMAVANHADR
+208 THDMEVASHADR
-220 IITLR
+220 IITLK
-225 DGRVVEDSAQPAK
+225 DGRVQ
-238 SADQAGRIDTLRDG
+238 
-252 RVVEDS
+252 EDS
-258 GQAAKS
+258 GRKPAAVPV
-264 ANHAD
+264 APTA
-269 RIDTLR
+269 
-275 DERAAEENGQ
+275 
-285 DAPAA
+285 APA
-290 QGTALPQA
+290 GKEGA
-298 GVTKA
+298 G
-303 AGKPSKGAIPPH
+303 H
-315 IAPAKGS
+315 D
-322 KLGWDRYREAA
+322 WDRYREAA
-333 RMAVHAMLAH
+333 RMALHAMLAH

-368 QGARAKVINDINAMG
+368 QGARAKVIDQINAMG

-407 ERDLDA
+407 KRDLDA
-413 LLGQPYLEG
+413 MLGQPYLEG
-422 ASPQIAT
+422 ASPQIAAP
-429 SGQLR
+429 GQLR

-439 STGNVVGVGSDFFRV
+439 SSGSIVGVGNDFFRV
-454 KGMTLTQGRLF
+454 KGMKLTNGRLF
-465 DERDIQSRTAVAVV
+465 DERDIQNRAAVAVV
-479 DGKTIESLLGKE
+479 DGKTIESLLGKQ

-506 IIGVVAQE
+506 IIGVVEEE

-523 VSIWLPYS
+523 VNVWLPYS

-542 FSQITIRVKDGIQP
+542 FSQLTIRVKDGVQP

-562 AVALLTQR
+562 AIELLTQR

-657 GLLGIGLALL
+657 GMLGVGVSLFIGLL
-667 IGFVFSLFVES
+667 FSLFVES
-678 FQMSFSL
+678 IQMHFSL

>member
-1 MSEPQKLEGPL
+1 MSEPL
-12 IQLKGIEKRYQSGE
+12 IRLKGIERRYPSGE
-26 QEVTVLHPLDLC
+26 HEVTVLHPLDLA
-38 IQAGEMVA
+38 IDAGEMVA

-59 NLLGCLDRPSAGQYL
+59 NLLGCLDRPSGGQYL
-74 FRGQDTARLD
+74 FRGQDTATLD
-84 ALALAR
+84 ALSLAR

-99 FQRYHLLPHLDATA
+99 FQRYHLLPHLDAAA
-113 NVEIPAVYAG
+113 NVEIPAIYAG
-123 TARAERQQRA
+123 TARVERQARA
-133 RALLSRLGLA
+133 RTLLSRLGLH

-174 LADEPTGALDSHSGK
+174 LADEPTGALDSQSGK

-225 DGRVVEDSAQPAK
+225 DGRVVEDSAHPASEASVASQGAAAA
-238 SADQAGRIDTLRDG
+238 SAPSYGTQGDG
-252 RVVEDS
+252 
-258 GQAAKS
+258 A
-264 ANHAD
+264 
-269 RIDTLR
+269 
-275 DERAAEENGQ
+275 Q
-285 DAPAA
+285 DA
-290 QGTALPQA
+290 
-298 GVTKA
+298 KA
-303 AGKPSKGAIPPH
+303 APVHAHASTA
-315 IAPAKGS
+315 S
-322 KLGWDRYREAA
+322 QGWDRYREAG
-333 RMAVHAMLAH
+333 RMALHAMLAH

-368 QGARAKVINDINAMG
+368 QGARAKVIDDINAMG

-401 SIQTLN
+401 SIQTLS

-439 STGNVVGVGSDFFRV
+439 SSGSVIGVGNDFFRV
-454 KGMTLTQGRLF
+454 KGMTLIQGRLL
-465 DERDIQSRTAVAVV
+465 DERDIRSRAAVAVV
-479 DGKTIESLLGKE
+479 DGKTIESLLGKT
-491 DPVGQVVL
+491 DPVGQVML

-506 IIGVVAQE
+506 IVGVVTQE

-523 VSIWLPYS
+523 VNVWLPYS
-531 AVMSRLISQNH
+531 AVMSRLLSQQH
-542 FSQITIRVKDGIQP
+542 FSQITIRVKDGVQP

-583 IIKSVEKTTATMTL
+583 IVKSVEKTTATLTL

-667 IGFVFSLFVES
+667 IGALFSLFVES
-678 FQMSFSL
+678 FQMHFSL

>member
-1 MSEPQKLEGPL
+1 MSEPL
-12 IQLKGIEKRYQSGE
+12 IQLKGIERRYQSGE
-26 QEVTVLHPLDLC
+26 QEVTVLHPLDLT
-38 IQAGEMVA
+38 IEAGEMIA

-59 NLLGCLDRPSAGQYL
+59 NLLGCLDRPSSGQYL
-74 FRGQDTARLD
+74 FRGQDTATLD
-84 ALALAR
+84 ALSLAR

-99 FQRYHLLPHLDATA
+99 FQRYHLLPHLNAAA

-123 TARAERQQRA
+123 TPRAERQA
-133 RALLSRLGLA
+133 RSQALLTRLGLS
-143 DRSHHRPGQLS
+143 DRSHHTPSQLS

-174 LADEPTGALDSHSGK
+174 LADEPTGALDSQSGK

-208 THDMAVANHADR
+208 THDMEVASHADR
-220 IITLR
+220 IITLK
-225 DGRVVEDSAQPAK
+225 DGRVQ
-238 SADQAGRIDTLRDG
+238 
-252 RVVEDS
+252 EDS
-258 GQAAKS
+258 GRKPAAVPVTPT
-264 ANHAD
+264 A
-269 RIDTLR
+269 
-275 DERAAEENGQ
+275 
-285 DAPAA
+285 APA
-290 QGTALPQA
+290 GKEGA
-298 GVTKA
+298 G
-303 AGKPSKGAIPPH
+303 H
-315 IAPAKGS
+315 D
-322 KLGWDRYREAA
+322 WDRYREAA
-333 RMAVHAMLAH
+333 RMALHAMLAH

-368 QGARAKVINDINAMG
+368 QGARAKVIDQINAMG

-407 ERDLDA
+407 KRDLDA

-422 ASPQIAT
+422 ASPQIAAP
-429 SGQLR
+429 GQLR

-439 STGNVVGVGSDFFRV
+439 SSGSIVGVGNDFFRV
-454 KGMTLTQGRLF
+454 KGMKLTNGRLF
-465 DERDIQSRTAVAVV
+465 DERDIQNRAAVAVV
-479 DGKTIESLLGKE
+479 DGKTIEGLLGKQ

-506 IIGVVAQE
+506 IIGVVEEE

-523 VSIWLPYS
+523 VNVWLPYS

-542 FSQITIRVKDGIQP
+542 FSQLTIRVKDGVQP

-562 AVALLTQR
+562 AIELLTQR

-657 GLLGIGLALL
+657 GMLGVGVSLFIGLL
-667 IGFVFSLFVES
+667 FSLFVES
-678 FQMSFSL
+678 IQMHFSL

>member
-1 MSEPQKLEGPL
+1 MSEPL
-12 IQLKGIEKRYQSGE
+12 IRLKGIERRYQSGE
-26 QEVTVLHPLDLC
+26 HEVTVLHPLDLA
-38 IQAGEMVA
+38 IDAGEMVA

-59 NLLGCLDRPSAGQYL
+59 NLLGCLDHPSGGQYL
-74 FRGQDTARLD
+74 FRGQDTATLD
-84 ALALAR
+84 ALSLAR

-99 FQRYHLLPHLDATA
+99 FQRYHLLPHLDAAA
-113 NVEIPAVYAG
+113 NVEIPAIYAG
-123 TARAERQQRA
+123 TARLDRQARA
-133 RALLSRLGLA
+133 RTLLTRLGLQ

-174 LADEPTGALDSHSGK
+174 LADEPTGALDSQSGK

-195 KELHAQ
+195 KELHAR

-208 THDMAVANHADR
+208 THDMAVASHADR

-225 DGRVVEDSAQPAK
+225 DGRVVEDSGHRATDDNAASPSGAPAHPLP
-238 SADQAGRIDTLRDG
+238 GDG
-252 RVVEDS
+252 S
-258 GQAAKS
+258 QLAAPS
-264 ANHAD
+264 V
-269 RIDTLR
+269 
-275 DERAAEENGQ
+275 GQ
-285 DAPAA
+285 DA
-290 QGTALPQA
+290 QGT
-298 GVTKA
+298 GA
-303 AGKPSKGAIPPH
+303 AVRTASR
-315 IAPAKGS
+315 
-322 KLGWDRYREAA
+322 GWDRYREAG
-333 RMAVHAMLAH
+333 RMALHAMLAH

-368 QGARAKVINDINAMG
+368 QGARAKVIDDINAMG

-439 STGNVVGVGSDFFRV
+439 SSGSVIGVGNDFFRV
-454 KGMTLTQGRLF
+454 KGMTLTQGRLL
-465 DERDIQSRTAVAVV
+465 DERDIRNRTAVAVV
-479 DGKTIESLLGKE
+479 DGKTIESLLGQV

-506 IIGVVAQE
+506 IVGVVTQE

-523 VSIWLPYS
+523 VNVWLPYS
-531 AVMSRLISQNH
+531 AVMSRLLSQQH
-542 FSQITIRVKDGIQP
+542 FTQITIRVKDGVQP

-583 IIKSVEKTTATMTL
+583 IVKSVEKTTATLTL

-667 IGFVFSLFVES
+667 IGALFSLLVES
-678 FQMSFSL
+678 FQMRFSL

>member
-1 MSEPQKLEGPL
+1 MSEPL
-12 IQLKGIEKRYQSGE
+12 IQLKGIERRYQSGE
-26 QEVTVLHPLDLC
+26 QEVTVLHPLDLT
-38 IQAGEMVA
+38 IEAGEMIA

-74 FRGQDTARLD
+74 FRGQDTATLD
-84 ALALAR
+84 ALSLAR

-99 FQRYHLLPHLDATA
+99 FQRYHLLPHLNAAA

-123 TARAERQQRA
+123 TSRPDRQARSN
-133 RALLSRLGLA
+133 ALLTRLGLS
-143 DRSHHRPGQLS
+143 DRSHHTPGQLS

-174 LADEPTGALDSHSGK
+174 LADEPTGALDSQSGK

-208 THDMAVANHADR
+208 THDMAVASHADR

-225 DGRVVEDSAQPAK
+225 DGRV
-238 SADQAGRIDTLRDG
+238 L
-252 RVVEDS
+252 EDS
-258 GQAAKS
+258 GKPATTTA
-264 ANHAD
+264 
-269 RIDTLR
+269 RL
-275 DERAAEENGQ
+275 
-285 DAPAA
+285 PAA
-290 QGTALPQA
+290 SP
-298 GVTKA
+298 A
-303 AGKPSKGAIPPH
+303 ARASGND
-315 IAPAKGS
+315 
-322 KLGWDRYREAA
+322 WDRYREAG
-333 RMAVHAMLAH
+333 RMALHAMLAH

-368 QGARAKVINDINAMG
+368 QGARAKVVDQINAMG

-407 ERDLDA
+407 KRDLDA

-422 ASPQIAT
+422 ASPQIAS

-439 STGNVVGVGSDFFRV
+439 SSGSIVGVGSDFFRV
-454 KGMTLTQGRLF
+454 KGMKLTSGRLF
-465 DERDIQSRTAVAVV
+465 DERDIQNRAAVAVV

-506 IIGVVAQE
+506 IIGVVEEE

-523 VSIWLPYS
+523 VNVWLPYS

-542 FSQITIRVKDGIQP
+542 FSQLTIRVKDGVQP

-562 AVALLTQR
+562 AIELLTQR

-632 IAVGAR
+632 IAVGAH

-657 GLLGIGLALL
+657 GMLGVGVSLFIGLL
-667 IGFVFSLFVES
+667 FSLFVES
-678 FQMSFSL
+678 IQMQFSL

>member
-1 MSEPQKLEGPL
+1 MSEPL
-12 IQLKGIEKRYQSGE
+12 IQLKGIERRYQSGE
-26 QEVTVLHPLDLC
+26 QEVTVLHPLDLT
-38 IQAGEMVA
+38 IEAGEMIA

-74 FRGQDTARLD
+74 FRGQDTATLD
-84 ALALAR
+84 ALSLAR

-99 FQRYHLLPHLDATA
+99 FQRYHLLPHLNAAA

-123 TARAERQQRA
+123 TSRPDRQARSQ
-133 RALLSRLGLA
+133 ALLARLGLS
-143 DRSHHRPGQLS
+143 DRSHHTPGQLS

-174 LADEPTGALDSHSGK
+174 LADEPTGALDSQSGK

-208 THDMAVANHADR
+208 THDMAVASHADR

-225 DGRVVEDSAQPAK
+225 DGRV
-238 SADQAGRIDTLRDG
+238 L
-252 RVVEDS
+252 EDS
-258 GQAAKS
+258 GKPATTTA
-264 ANHAD
+264 
-269 RIDTLR
+269 RL
-275 DERAAEENGQ
+275 
-285 DAPAA
+285 PAA
-290 QGTALPQA
+290 SP
-298 GVTKA
+298 A
-303 AGKPSKGAIPPH
+303 ARASGND
-315 IAPAKGS
+315 
-322 KLGWDRYREAA
+322 WDRYREAG
-333 RMAVHAMLAH
+333 RMALHAMLAH

-368 QGARAKVINDINAMG
+368 QGARAKVVDQINAMG

-407 ERDLDA
+407 KRDLDA

-422 ASPQIAT
+422 ASPQIAS

-439 STGNVVGVGSDFFRV
+439 SSGSIVGVGSDFFRV
-454 KGMTLTQGRLF
+454 KGMKLTSGRLF
-465 DERDIQSRTAVAVV
+465 DARDIQNRAAVAVV

-506 IIGVVAQE
+506 IIGVVEEE

-523 VSIWLPYS
+523 VNVWLPYS

-542 FSQITIRVKDGIQP
+542 FSQLTIRVKDGVQP

-562 AVALLTQR
+562 AIELLTQR

-657 GLLGIGLALL
+657 GMLGVGVSLFIGLL
-667 IGFVFSLFVES
+667 FSLFVES
-678 FQMSFSL
+678 IQMQFSL

>member
-1 MSEPQKLEGPL
+1 MSEPL
-12 IQLKGIEKRYQSGE
+12 IRLKGIERRYQSGE
-26 QEVTVLHPLDLC
+26 HEVTVLHPLDLA
-38 IQAGEMVA
+38 IDAGEMVA

-59 NLLGCLDRPSAGQYL
+59 NLLGCLDHPSGGQYL
-74 FRGQDTARLD
+74 FRGQDTATLD
-84 ALALAR
+84 ALSLAR

-99 FQRYHLLPHLDATA
+99 FQRYHLLPHLDAAA
-113 NVEIPAVYAG
+113 NVEIPAIYAG
-123 TARAERQQRA
+123 TARLDRQARA
-133 RALLSRLGLA
+133 RTLLTRLGLQ

-174 LADEPTGALDSHSGK
+174 LADEPTGALDSQSGK

-208 THDMAVANHADR
+208 THDMAVASHADR

-225 DGRVVEDSAQPAK
+225 DGRVVEDSGHRATDDNAASPSEAPAHPLP
-238 SADQAGRIDTLRDG
+238 GDG
-252 RVVEDS
+252 S
-258 GQAAKS
+258 QLAAPS
-264 ANHAD
+264 V
-269 RIDTLR
+269 
-275 DERAAEENGQ
+275 GQ
-285 DAPAA
+285 DAHGTGAA
-290 QGTALPQA
+290 VRTA
-298 GVTKA
+298 
-303 AGKPSKGAIPPH
+303 SR
-315 IAPAKGS
+315 
-322 KLGWDRYREAA
+322 GWDRYREAG
-333 RMAVHAMLAH
+333 RMALHAMLAH

-368 QGARAKVINDINAMG
+368 QGARAKVIDDINAMG

-439 STGNVVGVGSDFFRV
+439 SSGSVIGVGNDFFRV
-454 KGMTLTQGRLF
+454 KGMTLTQGRLL
-465 DERDIQSRTAVAVV
+465 DERDIRNRTAVAVV
-479 DGKTIESLLGKE
+479 DGKTIESLLGKV

-506 IIGVVAQE
+506 IVGVVTQE

-523 VSIWLPYS
+523 VNVWLPYS
-531 AVMSRLISQNH
+531 AVMSRLLSQQH
-542 FSQITIRVKDGIQP
+542 FTQITIRVKDGVQP

-583 IIKSVEKTTATMTL
+583 IVKSVEKTTATLTL

-667 IGFVFSLFVES
+667 IGALFSLLVES
-678 FQMSFSL
+678 FQMRFSL

>member
-1 MSEPQKLEGPL
+1 MSEPL
-12 IQLKGIEKRYQSGE
+12 IQLKGIERRYQSGE
-26 QEVTVLHPLDLC
+26 QEVTVLHPLDLT
-38 IQAGEMVA
+38 IEAGEMIA

-59 NLLGCLDRPSAGQYL
+59 NLLGCLDRPSSGQYL
-74 FRGQDTARLD
+74 FRGQDTATLD
-84 ALALAR
+84 ALSLAR

-99 FQRYHLLPHLDATA
+99 FQRYHLLPHLNAAA

-123 TARAERQQRA
+123 TPRAERQA
-133 RALLSRLGLA
+133 RSQALLTRLGLS
-143 DRSHHRPGQLS
+143 DRSHHTPSQLS

-174 LADEPTGALDSHSGK
+174 LADEPTGALDSQSGK

-208 THDMAVANHADR
+208 THDMEVASHADR
-220 IITLR
+220 IITLK
-225 DGRVVEDSAQPAK
+225 DGRVQ
-238 SADQAGRIDTLRDG
+238 
-252 RVVEDS
+252 EDS
-258 GQAAKS
+258 GRKPAAVPVTPT
-264 ANHAD
+264 A
-269 RIDTLR
+269 
-275 DERAAEENGQ
+275 
-285 DAPAA
+285 APAVKE
-290 QGTALPQA
+290 GA
-298 GVTKA
+298 G
-303 AGKPSKGAIPPH
+303 H
-315 IAPAKGS
+315 D
-322 KLGWDRYREAA
+322 WDRYREAA
-333 RMAVHAMLAH
+333 RMALHAMLAH

-368 QGARAKVINDINAMG
+368 QGARAKVIDQINAMG

-407 ERDLDA
+407 KRDLDA

-422 ASPQIAT
+422 ASPQIAAP
-429 SGQLR
+429 GQLR

-439 STGNVVGVGSDFFRV
+439 SSGSIVGVGNDFFRV
-454 KGMTLTQGRLF
+454 KGMKLTNGRLF
-465 DERDIQSRTAVAVV
+465 DERDIQNRAAVAVV
-479 DGKTIESLLGKE
+479 DGKTIESLLGKQ

-506 IIGVVAQE
+506 IIGVVEEE

-523 VSIWLPYS
+523 VNVWLPYS

-542 FSQITIRVKDGIQP
+542 FSQLTIRVKDGVQP

-562 AVALLTQR
+562 AIELLTQR

-657 GLLGIGLALL
+657 GTLGVGVSLFIGLL
-667 IGFVFSLFVES
+667 FSLFVES
-678 FQMSFSL
+678 IQMHFSL

>member
-1 MSEPQKLEGPL
+1 VSEPL
-12 IQLKGIEKRYQSGE
+12 IRLKGIERRYQSGE
-26 QEVTVLHPLDLC
+26 HEVTVLHPLDLA
-38 IQAGEMVA
+38 IDAGEMVA

-59 NLLGCLDRPSAGQYL
+59 NLLGCLDHPSGGQYL
-74 FRGQDTARLD
+74 FRGQDTATLD
-84 ALALAR
+84 ALSLAR

-99 FQRYHLLPHLDATA
+99 FQRYHLLPHLDAAA
-113 NVEIPAVYAG
+113 NVEIPAIYAG
-123 TARAERQQRA
+123 TARLDRQARA
-133 RALLSRLGLA
+133 RTLLTRLGLQ

-174 LADEPTGALDSHSGK
+174 LADEPTGALDSQSGK

-208 THDMAVANHADR
+208 THDMAVASHADR

-225 DGRVVEDSAQPAK
+225 DGRVVEDSGHRATDDNAPSPSPSGAPAHPLP
-238 SADQAGRIDTLRDG
+238 GDG
-252 RVVEDS
+252 SQMAPPPV
-258 GQAAKS
+258 
-264 ANHAD
+264 
-269 RIDTLR
+269 
-275 DERAAEENGQ
+275 GQ
-285 DAPAA
+285 DA
-290 QGTALPQA
+290 QGT
-298 GVTKA
+298 GA
-303 AGKPSKGAIPPH
+303 AVRTASR
-315 IAPAKGS
+315 
-322 KLGWDRYREAA
+322 GWDRYREAG
-333 RMAVHAMLAH
+333 RMALHAMLAH

-368 QGARAKVINDINAMG
+368 QGARAKVIDDINAMG

-439 STGNVVGVGSDFFRV
+439 SSGSVIGVGNDFFRV
-454 KGMTLTQGRLF
+454 KGMTLTQGRLL
-465 DERDIQSRTAVAVV
+465 DERDIRNRTAVAVV
-479 DGKTIESLLGKE
+479 DGKTIESLLGKV

-506 IIGVVAQE
+506 IVGVVTQE

-523 VSIWLPYS
+523 VNVWLPYS
-531 AVMSRLISQNH
+531 AVMSRLLSQQH
-542 FSQITIRVKDGIQP
+542 FTQITIRVKDGVQP

-583 IIKSVEKTTATMTL
+583 IVKSVEKTTATLTL

-667 IGFVFSLFVES
+667 IGALFSLLVES
-678 FQMSFSL
+678 FQMRFSL

>member
-1 MSEPQKLEGPL
+1 MSEPL
-12 IQLKGIEKRYQSGE
+12 IRLKGIERRYQSGE
-26 QEVTVLHPLDLC
+26 HEVTVLHPLDLA
-38 IQAGEMVA
+38 IDAGEMVA

-59 NLLGCLDRPSAGQYL
+59 NLLGCLDRPSGGQYL
-74 FRGQDTARLD
+74 FRGQDTATLD
-84 ALALAR
+84 ALSLAR

-99 FQRYHLLPHLDATA
+99 FQRYHLLPHLDAAA
-113 NVEIPAVYAG
+113 NVEIPAIYAG
-123 TARAERQQRA
+123 TARLDRQARA
-133 RALLSRLGLA
+133 RTLLTRLGLQ

-174 LADEPTGALDSHSGK
+174 LADEPTGALDSQSGK

-208 THDMAVANHADR
+208 THDMAVASHADR

-225 DGRVVEDSAQPAK
+225 DGRVVEDS
-238 SADQAGRIDTLRDG
+238 S
-252 RVVEDS
+252 
-258 GQAAKS
+258 
-264 ANHAD
+264 H
-269 RIDTLR
+269 
-275 DERAAEENGQ
+275 RAADDNAASPSGAPAHPLPGDGSQLAAPSVGQ
-285 DAPAA
+285 DAQSTGAA
-290 QGTALPQA
+290 VRTA
-298 GVTKA
+298 
-303 AGKPSKGAIPPH
+303 SR
-315 IAPAKGS
+315 
-322 KLGWDRYREAA
+322 GWDRYREAG
-333 RMAVHAMLAH
+333 RMALHAMLAH

-368 QGARAKVINDINAMG
+368 QGARAKVIDDINAMG

-439 STGNVVGVGSDFFRV
+439 SSGSVIGVGNDFFRV
-454 KGMTLTQGRLF
+454 KGMTLTQGRLL
-465 DERDIQSRTAVAVV
+465 DERDIRNRTAVAVV
-479 DGKTIESLLGKE
+479 DGKTIESLLGKV

-506 IIGVVAQE
+506 IVGVVTQE

-523 VSIWLPYS
+523 VNVWLPYS
-531 AVMSRLISQNH
+531 AVMSRLLSQQH
-542 FSQITIRVKDGIQP
+542 FTQITIRVKDGVQP

-583 IIKSVEKTTATMTL
+583 IVKSVEKTTATLTL

-667 IGFVFSLFVES
+667 IGALFSLLVES
-678 FQMSFSL
+678 FQMRFSL

>member
-1 MSEPQKLEGPL
+1 MSEPLNQLPL
-12 IQLKGIEKRYQSGE
+12 IQLKGVERRYQSGDS
-26 QEVTVLHPLDLC
+26 EVTVLHPLDLT
-38 IQAGEMVA
+38 ITAGEMIA

-59 NLLGCLDRPSAGQYL
+59 NLLGCLDSPSSGQYL
-74 FRGQDTARLD
+74 FRGQDTATMD

-99 FQRYHLLPHLDATA
+99 FQRYHLLPHLNAAA

-123 TARAERQQRA
+123 TSRPDRQARARQ
-133 RALLSRLGLA
+133 LLGRLGLA
-143 DRSHHRPGQLS
+143 DRSHHTPGQLS

-174 LADEPTGALDSHSGK
+174 LADEPTGALDSQSGK

-208 THDMAVANHADR
+208 THDMDVASHADR
-220 IITLR
+220 IITLK
-225 DGRVVEDSAQPAK
+225 DGRVEQ
-238 SADQAGRIDTLRDG
+238 
-252 RVVEDS
+252 DS
-258 GQAAKS
+258 GPCQTGPLAPTTAIDPQKIVSTTS
-264 ANHAD
+264 AMGHD
-269 RIDTLR
+269 
-275 DERAAEENGQ
+275 
-285 DAPAA
+285 
-290 QGTALPQA
+290 
-298 GVTKA
+298 
-303 AGKPSKGAIPPH
+303 
-315 IAPAKGS
+315 
-322 KLGWDRYREAA
+322 WDRYREAG
-333 RMAVHAMLAH
+333 RMAMHAMLAH

-368 QGARAKVINDINAMG
+368 QGARAKVIYQINAMG
-383 TNTIDI
+383 TNTIEI
-389 FPGKDWGDEKAA
+389 FPGKGWGDEKMA

-407 ERDLDA
+407 QGDLDA
-413 LLGQPYLEG
+413 LLGQPYLAG
-422 ASPQIAT
+422 ASPEIGS

-439 STGNVVGVGSDFFRV
+439 NSGNVTGVGNDYFKV
-454 KGMTLTQGRLF
+454 KGMTLVSGRLL
-465 DERDIQSRTAVAVV
+465 EWQDIQQRAAVAVV
-479 DGKTIESLLGKE
+479 DKKSITSLLGKD
-491 DPVGQVVL
+491 DPVGKVVL

-506 IIGVVAQE
+506 IVGVVSQE
-514 TGFGRSSQS
+514 TGFGPTSQS
-523 VSIWLPYS
+523 VNIWLPYS
-531 AVMSRLISQNH
+531 AVMSRLISQHH
-542 FSQITIRVKDGIQP
+542 FSQITIRVKDGVQP

-562 AVALLTQR
+562 VIELITQR

-597 LVSAIA
+597 MVSAIA

-657 GLLGIGLALL
+657 GIFGVGLSLGIGAL
-667 IGFVFSLFVES
+667 FSLLVDS
-678 FQMSFSL
+678 IKMQFSL

-716 EALAR
+716 VALAR

>member
-1 MSEPQKLEGPL
+1 MSEPL
-12 IQLKGIEKRYQSGE
+12 IQLKGIERRYQSGE
-26 QEVTVLHPLDLC
+26 QEVTVLHPLDLV
-38 IQAGEMVA
+38 IEAGEMIA

-59 NLLGCLDRPSAGQYL
+59 NLLGCLDRPSGGQYL
-74 FRGQDTARLD
+74 FRGEDTATLD

-99 FQRYHLLPHLDATA
+99 FQRYHLLPHLDAAA
-113 NVEIPAVYAG
+113 NVEIPAIYAG
-123 TARAERQQRA
+123 TSRHDRQARARQ
-133 RALLSRLGLA
+133 LLGRLGLA
-143 DRSHHRPGQLS
+143 ERSHHTPGQLS

-174 LADEPTGALDSHSGK
+174 LADEPTGALDSQSGK

-195 KELHAQ
+195 KELHQQ

-208 THDMAVANHADR
+208 THDMEVASHADR
-220 IITLR
+220 IITLK
-225 DGRVVEDSAQPAK
+225 DGRVQ
-238 SADQAGRIDTLRDG
+238 
-252 RVVEDS
+252 EDS
-258 GQAAKS
+258 GRKVAA
-264 ANHAD
+264 NQPV
-269 RIDTLR
+269 L
-275 DERAAEENGQ
+275 NVQ
-285 DAPAA
+285 PAA
-290 QGTALPQA
+290 GE
-298 GVTKA
+298 
-303 AGKPSKGAIPPH
+303 GA
-315 IAPAKGS
+315 S
-322 KLGWDRYREAA
+322 YDWDRYREAG

-368 QGARAKVINDINAMG
+368 QGARTKVIDQINAMG
-383 TNTIDI
+383 TNTIEI
-389 FPGKDWGDEKAA
+389 FPGKGWGDEKMA

-407 ERDLDA
+407 KGDLDA
-413 LLGQPYLEG
+413 LLGQPYLAG
-422 ASPQIAT
+422 ASPEIA
-429 SGQLR
+429 SPGQLR

-439 STGNVVGVGSDFFRV
+439 SSGSVTGVSNDYFKV
-454 KGMTLTQGRLF
+454 KGMTLVSGRLL
-465 DERDIQSRTAVAVV
+465 EWQDIQQRAAVAVV
-479 DGKTIESLLGKE
+479 DKKSIGSLLGKD
-491 DPVGQVVL
+491 DPVGKVVM

-506 IIGVVAQE
+506 IIGVVSQE
-514 TGFGRSSQS
+514 TGFGPSSQS
-523 VSIWLPYS
+523 VNVWLPYS
-531 AVMSRLISQNH
+531 AVMSRLISQHH
-542 FSQITIRVKDGIQP
+542 FSQLTIRVKDGIQP

-562 AVALLTQR
+562 VIELLTKR

-597 LVSAIA
+597 MVSAIA
-603 VISLIVGGV
+603 LISLIVGGV

-632 IAVGAR
+632 MAVGAR

-657 GLLGIGLALL
+657 GICGVGLSLGIGML
-667 IGFVFSLFVES
+667 FSLLVDS
-678 FQMSFSL
+678 IKMQFSL

-716 EALAR
+716 VALAR

>member
-1 MSEPQKLEGPL
+1 MSEPL

-38 IQAGEMVA
+38 IQGGEMVA

-59 NLLGCLDRPSAGQYL
+59 NLLGCLDRPSGGQYL
-74 FRGQDTARLD
+74 FHGQDTARMD

-99 FQRYHLLPHLDATA
+99 FQRYHLLPHLDAVA

-123 TARAERQQRA
+123 TPRAERQA
-133 RALLSRLGLA
+133 RAQALLTRLGLSE
-143 DRSHHRPGQLS
+143 RGHHRPGQLS

-195 KELHAQ
+195 KELHTQ

-225 DGRVVEDSAQPAK
+225 DGRVVEDSTRATGPDEVAPTDEQSQP
-238 SADQAGRIDTLRDG
+238 
-252 RVVEDS
+252 S
-258 GQAAKS
+258 GQP
-264 ANHAD
+264 
-269 RIDTLR
+269 DTPK
-275 DERAAEENGQ
+275 ASHGQ
-285 DAPAA
+285 
-290 QGTALPQA
+290 L
-298 GVTKA
+298 
-303 AGKPSKGAIPPH
+303 GASISRL
-315 IAPAKGS
+315 GS
-322 KLGWDRYREAA
+322 QGWDRYREAG
-333 RMAVHAMLAH
+333 RMALHAMLAH

-407 ERDLDA
+407 EGDLRS

-439 STGNVVGVGSDFFRV
+439 SSGSVVGVGSDFFRV
-454 KGMTLTQGRLF
+454 KGMTLTQGRLLN
-465 DERDIQSRTAVAVV
+465 EQDIQRRTAVAVV
-479 DGKTIESLLGKE
+479 DGKTIESLLGKV

-514 TGFGRSSQS
+514 TGFGPSSQS
-523 VSIWLPYS
+523 VNIWLPYS

-542 FSQITIRVKDGIQP
+542 FSQLTIRVKDGIQP

-583 IIKSVEKTTATMTL
+583 IIKSVEKTTATLTL

-667 IGFVFSLFVES
+667 IGFIFSLLVAS

>member
-1 MSEPQKLEGPL
+1 MSEPLSQLPL
-12 IQLKGIEKRYQSGE
+12 IQLKGVERRYQSGDSA
-26 QEVTVLHPLDLC
+26 VTVLHPLDLT
-38 IQAGEMVA
+38 IAAGEMIA

-59 NLLGCLDRPSAGQYL
+59 NLLGCLDSPSSGQYL
-74 FRGQDTARLD
+74 FRGQDTATMD

-99 FQRYHLLPHLDATA
+99 FQRYHLLPHLDAAA

-123 TARAERQQRA
+123 TSRPDRQARARQ
-133 RALLSRLGLA
+133 LLDRLGLR
-143 DRSHHRPGQLS
+143 DRSHHTPGQLS

-174 LADEPTGALDSHSGK
+174 LADEPTGALDSQSGK

-208 THDMAVANHADR
+208 THDMDVASHADR
-220 IITLR
+220 IITLK
-225 DGRVVEDSAQPAK
+225 DGRVEQ
-238 SADQAGRIDTLRDG
+238 
-252 RVVEDS
+252 DS
-258 GQAAKS
+258 GPRQTA
-264 ANHAD
+264 
-269 RIDTLR
+269 
-275 DERAAEENGQ
+275 
-285 DAPAA
+285 
-290 QGTALPQA
+290 ALPPPTA
-298 GVTKA
+298 ED
-303 AGKPSKGAIPPH
+303 PPNKGAMGH
-315 IAPAKGS
+315 D
-322 KLGWDRYREAA
+322 WDRYREAG
-333 RMAVHAMLAH
+333 RMAIHAMLAH

-368 QGARAKVINDINAMG
+368 QGARAKVIDQINAMG
-383 TNTIDI
+383 TNTIEI
-389 FPGKDWGDEKAA
+389 FPGKGWGDEKMA

-407 ERDLDA
+407 KGDLDA
-413 LLGQPYLEG
+413 LLGQPYLAG
-422 ASPQIAT
+422 ASPEIGS

-439 STGNVVGVGSDFFRV
+439 NSGSVSGVGNDYFKV
-454 KGMTLTQGRLF
+454 KGMTLVSGRLL
-465 DERDIQSRTAVAVV
+465 EWQDIQQRAAVAVV
-479 DGKTIESLLGKE
+479 DKKSITSLLGKD
-491 DPVGQVVL
+491 DPVGKVVL

-506 IIGVVAQE
+506 IVGVVSQE
-514 TGFGRSSQS
+514 TGFGPTSQS
-523 VSIWLPYS
+523 VNIWLPYS
-531 AVMSRLISQNH
+531 AVMSRLISQHH
-542 FSQITIRVKDGIQP
+542 FSQITIRVKDGVQP

-562 AVALLTQR
+562 VIELITKR

-597 LVSAIA
+597 MVSAIA

-632 IAVGAR
+632 MAVGAR

-657 GLLGIGLALL
+657 GIFGVGLSLGIGAL
-667 IGFVFSLFVES
+667 FSLLVDS
-678 FQMSFSL
+678 IKMQFSL

-716 EALAR
+716 VALAR

>member
-1 MSEPQKLEGPL
+1 MSEPL
-12 IQLKGIEKRYQSGE
+12 IQLKGIERRYQSGE
-26 QEVTVLHPLDLC
+26 QEVTVLHPLDLT
-38 IQAGEMVA
+38 IEAGEMIA

-59 NLLGCLDRPSAGQYL
+59 NLLGCLDRPSSGQYL
-74 FRGQDTARLD
+74 FRGQDTATLD
-84 ALALAR
+84 ALSLAR

-99 FQRYHLLPHLDATA
+99 FQRYHLLPHLNAAA

-123 TARAERQQRA
+123 TPRAERQA
-133 RALLSRLGLA
+133 RSQALLTRLGLS
-143 DRSHHRPGQLS
+143 DRSHHTPSQLS

-174 LADEPTGALDSHSGK
+174 LADEPTGALDSQSGK

-208 THDMAVANHADR
+208 THDMEVANHADR
-220 IITLR
+220 IITLK
-225 DGRVVEDSAQPAK
+225 DGRVQ
-238 SADQAGRIDTLRDG
+238 
-252 RVVEDS
+252 EDS
-258 GQAAKS
+258 GRK
-264 ANHAD
+264 
-269 RIDTLR
+269 
-275 DERAAEENGQ
+275 
-285 DAPAA
+285 PAA
-290 QGTALPQA
+290 IPVTPTAVP
-298 GVTKA
+298 
-303 AGKPSKGAIPPH
+303 AGKEGAGH
-315 IAPAKGS
+315 
-322 KLGWDRYREAA
+322 GWDRYREAA
-333 RMAVHAMLAH
+333 RMALHAMLAH

-368 QGARAKVINDINAMG
+368 QGARAKVIDQINAMG

-407 ERDLDA
+407 KSDLDA

-422 ASPQIAT
+422 ASPQIAA

-439 STGNVVGVGSDFFRV
+439 SSGSIVGVGSDFFRV
-454 KGMTLTQGRLF
+454 KGMKLTNGRLF
-465 DERDIQSRTAVAVV
+465 DKRDIQNRTAVAVV
-479 DGKTIESLLGKE
+479 DGKTIESLLGKQ

-506 IIGVVAQE
+506 IIGVVEEE

-523 VSIWLPYS
+523 VNVWLPYS

-542 FSQITIRVKDGIQP
+542 FSQLTIRVKDGVQP

-562 AVALLTQR
+562 AIELLTQR

-657 GLLGIGLALL
+657 GMLGVGVSLFIGL
-667 IGFVFSLFVES
+667 IFSLFVES
-678 FQMSFSL
+678 IQMHFSL

>member
-1 MSEPQKLEGPL
+1 MSEPL
-12 IQLKGIEKRYQSGE
+12 IRLKGIERRYQSGE
-26 QEVTVLHPLDLC
+26 HEVTVLHPLDLA
-38 IQAGEMVA
+38 IDAGEMVA

-59 NLLGCLDRPSAGQYL
+59 NLLGCLDRPSGGQYL
-74 FRGQDTARLD
+74 FRGQDTATLD
-84 ALALAR
+84 ALSLAR

-99 FQRYHLLPHLDATA
+99 FQRYHLLPHLDAAA
-113 NVEIPAVYAG
+113 NVEIPAIYAG
-123 TARAERQQRA
+123 TARLDRQARA
-133 RALLSRLGLA
+133 RTLLTRLGLQ

-174 LADEPTGALDSHSGK
+174 LADEPTGALDSQSGK

-208 THDMAVANHADR
+208 THDMAVASHADR

-225 DGRVVEDSAQPAK
+225 DGRVVEDSGHRTTDDNAASPSGAPAHPLP
-238 SADQAGRIDTLRDG
+238 GDG
-252 RVVEDS
+252 S
-258 GQAAKS
+258 QLAAPS
-264 ANHAD
+264 V
-269 RIDTLR
+269 
-275 DERAAEENGQ
+275 GQ
-285 DAPAA
+285 DA
-290 QGTALPQA
+290 QGT
-298 GVTKA
+298 GA
-303 AGKPSKGAIPPH
+303 AVRTASR
-315 IAPAKGS
+315 
-322 KLGWDRYREAA
+322 GWDRYREAG
-333 RMAVHAMLAH
+333 RMALHAMLAH

-368 QGARAKVINDINAMG
+368 QGARAKVIDDINAMG

-439 STGNVVGVGSDFFRV
+439 SSGSVIGVGNDFFRV
-454 KGMTLTQGRLF
+454 KGMTLTQGRLL
-465 DERDIQSRTAVAVV
+465 DERDIRNRTAVAVV
-479 DGKTIESLLGKE
+479 DGKTIESLLGKV

-506 IIGVVAQE
+506 IVGVVTQE

-523 VSIWLPYS
+523 VNVWLPYS
-531 AVMSRLISQNH
+531 AVMSRLLSQQH
-542 FSQITIRVKDGIQP
+542 FTQITIRVKDGVQP

-583 IIKSVEKTTATMTL
+583 IVKSVEKTTATLTL

-667 IGFVFSLFVES
+667 IGALFSLLVES
-678 FQMSFSL
+678 FQMRFSL